1 MALETSV
8 LLRSILIQ
16 VKKSKSVDDAFESV
30 KALCTKDDID
40 SVEAYFKHE
49 EESKKD

>member
-8 LLRSILIQ
+8 ILRSVLI
-16 VKKSKSVDDAFESV
+16 KKSKTAEDAYESV

-49 EESKKD
+49 EEENKKK